1 MENEKHYEGFV
12 NFEDGG
18 SEGTISASLSLALCF
33 HDEVTIFFYEQ
44 YSSFFILL
52 SLNDLF
58 TDSFCFLGLL
68 TPFDFKVVFI
78 KILLNSASHSQIFV
92 NMFNDNTYF
101 HVGTGS
107 KSKILS

>member
-1 MENEKHYEGFV
+1 VATSEKKVLTRMENEKHYEGFV

-33 HDEVTIFFYEQ
+33 HDEVTIFFFYEQ

-78 KILLNSASHSQIFV
+78 KILLNSV
-92 NMFNDNTYF
+92 Y
-101 HVGTGS
+101 
-107 KSKILS
+107 KYL